1 MTTKDEDILEH
12 LFIAST
18 HDTLLI
24 FTSAG
29 KVYWKRV
36 FELPAAS
43 RTAKGRAWVNILPLA
58 EDERVMFCTPIAD
71 FGEDNYIVMITE
83 KGIIKKTALTAYSN
97 KRSNGTKAIVID
109 DDDCLTAVRL
119 CKEKELI
126 FIATKNG
133 MALKFSSTTLR
144 AQGRVTRGCK
154 GIKLKPGSEDKVISM
169 EVIPSEGTILTI
181 TERGFGKKSEIDAYR
196 LGSRANMGVMNIKS
210 SDRNGRVVSSVLVSE
225 EDEIMLITQKGKIIR
240 LRVNQIRNTGRVT
253 QGVRLINLGDDEMV
267 VSAAKILPE
276 KEDE

>member
-1 MTTKDEDILEH
+1 MTTKEEDILEH

-24 FTSAG
+24 FTSLG

-58 EDERVMFCTPIAD
+58 EEERVMFCTPIEEYC
-71 FGEDNYIVMITE
+71 EDTYVIMITE
-83 KGIIKKTALTAYSN
+83 KGIIKKTALTAYKN
-97 KRSNGTKAIVID
+97 QRQGGTKAIVTD
-109 DDDCLTAVRL
+109 EGDSLAAVRL
-119 CKEKELI
+119 SKDNDLI

-133 MALKFSSTTLR
+133 MALKFPSASLR
-144 AQGRVTRGCK
+144 TQGRVTRGCK
-154 GIKLKPGSEDKVISM
+154 GITLKPKMDDMVISM
-169 EVIPSEGTILTI
+169 EVIPEDGTILTI
-181 TERGFGKKSEIDAYR
+181 TENGFGKKSDIGAYR
-196 LGSRANMGVMNIKS
+196 LGSRGNMGVMNLKIS
-210 SDRNGRVVSSVLVSE
+210 ERNGKVIGSVLVTN

-253 QGVRLINLGDDEMV
+253 QGVRLINLDQDEMV
-267 VSAAKILPE
+267 VSSAKIVPE
-276 KEDE
+276 KEE